1 VDRRYV
7 GIDLHRRRSVIYT
20 MSADGDRVD
29 CVRIAND
36 AVTLL
41 EEVTKAGSDAEVV
54 IEATYGWYWAVDLL
68 RDAGFSVHLA
78 HPSGND
84 WGNRRVKNDERDAR
98 DLADLLRLG
107 RLAEA
112 WIAPPAIRELREL
125 VRYRAKLVQLR
136 SGLKAQIHSVMAKEG
151 VLPQRV
157 DMFGPAGN
165 RQLDAMEL
173 ADAYVVR
180 VESLRDLIEVYDR
193 EVAVLERKIHD
204 RLRDDAGYQAIQALN
219 GVGRTIAAIFVAE
232 IGDVSRFRSAEALCS
247 WAGLTPRHRE
257 SDTKVVRGGISKMGS
272 RLVRWAALEAI
283 ARYKGGSKLQ
293 ADFHR
298 IAERRGKNKARVA
311 VARKLLTLVYY
322 GLRDGEIRCLRDNK
336 AVAA

>member
-1 VDRRYV
+1 VERRYV

-20 MSADGDRVD
+20 MTAEGEKVS

-36 AVTLL
+36 PVALSLAVAD
-41 EEVTKAGSDAEVV
+41 AGENAEVV

-68 RDAGFSVHLA
+68 QADGHRVHLA

-112 WIAPPAIRELREL
+112 WIAPPEVRELREL
-125 VRYRAKLVQLR
+125 VRYRAKLVALR
-136 SGLKAQIHSVMAKEG
+136 SGLKAQVHAVMAKEG
-151 VLPQRV
+151 ALPGLL
-157 DMFGPAGN
+157 DMFGPGGN
-165 RQLDAMEL
+165 VQLDALEL
-173 ADAYVVR
+173 AGAYTNR
-180 VESLRDLIEVYDR
+180 IESLRDLIERYDR
-193 EVAVLERKIHD
+193 EVALFERLIHQQ
-204 RLRDDAGYQAIQALN
+204 LRDHAGYQAIQALT

-232 IGDVSRFRSAEALCS
+232 IGDVTRFRSAAALCS

-257 SDTKVVRGGISKMGS
+257 SDTKVVRGSITKMGS
-272 RLVRWAALEAI
+272 RLVRWAALEAV
-283 ARYKGGSKLQ
+283 ARYHGGTRLQ
-293 ADFHR
+293 CDFRR

-322 GLRDGEIRCLRDNK
+322 GLRDGEIRC
-336 AVAA
+336 VADQQAA